1 MTVPFRSGF
10 CGKYRRGGTSV
21 LEPSRRS
28 AAPCP
33 VPFCARADFAHRE
46 FETNNRKH
54 PGTQAVR
61 SNSHGLRRAQTSP
74 GRHAGLFSIVCKFPF
89 AQEALAQNGTGQGTA
104 DWQLGFQNRHA
115 GSAVSSRKSL
125 KDICYSVIGVSRI
138 TSEPL
143 TAERAVVLKF
153 SIRSA
158 AP

>member
-1 MTVPFRSGF
+1 MLEKSMMTVPFRSGF

-74 GRHAGLFSIVCKFPF
+74 GRHAG
-89 AQEALAQNGTGQGTA
+89 
-104 DWQLGFQNRHA
+104 
-115 GSAVSSRKSL
+115 SAVSSRKSL

>member
-28 AAPCP
+28 AVPCP

-74 GRHAGLFSIVCKFPF
+74 GRHAGCFLLFANSPSLKRLWRRTV
-89 AQEALAQNGTGQGTA
+89 QGSA
-104 DWQLGFQNRHA
+104 DRQLGSKNRHA